1 MTYTSPKAA
10 IAALALVALST
21 LSLSVQAQKI
31 TALQVEPAQAEVG
44 QTVKVITSLD
54 VGNGTVNCR
63 VRVHFGDG
71 QSNDFQINQAK
82 DVPLVLAHA
91 YAKPGKYA
99 LRVEGKGAS
108 KCMGEDQHTTLDI
121 VAKPVAAKKPT
132 TAASAAAA
140 SVCPTGWKLTKAGV
154 SKKTGAFMCTA
165 KAKTPIP
172 EPKVVCPGEL
182 TYFENV
188 KKGQLGCRV

>member
-1 MTYTSPKAA
+1 MTLKTPLAKM
-10 IAALALVALST
+10 AALALVALST

-31 TALQVEPAQAEVG
+31 TALQVEPAKAEVG
-44 QTVKVITSLD
+44 QAVKVITSLD
-54 VGNGTVNCR
+54 VGNGAVNCR

-71 QSNDFQINQAK
+71 QTTDFQINQPK
-82 DVPLVLAHA
+82 DVPLVLEHA
-91 YAKPGKYA
+91 YAKPGKYT
-99 LRVEGKGAS
+99 LHVEGKGGS
-108 KCMGEDQHTTLDI
+108 KCLGEDQHASLEI
-121 VAKPVAAKKPT
+121 VTKAAAGKPAAVAA
-132 TAASAAAA
+132 SAAA

-154 SKKTGAFMCTA
+154 SKKTGAFTCTA
-165 KAKTPIP
+165 KAKTPVP

>member
-1 MTYTSPKAA
+1 MTFKSPVAA
-10 IAALALVALST
+10 IAALALAALST

-31 TALQVEPAQAEVG
+31 TALQVEPAKAEVG

-54 VGNGTVNCR
+54 VSNNTVNCR

-82 DVPLVLAHA
+82 DVPLVLEHA

-108 KCMGEDQHTTLDI
+108 KCMGEDQHTSLDI
-121 VAKPVAAKKPT
+121 APKAAASKAA
-132 TAASAAAA
+132 TAASAAA

-154 SKKTGAFMCTA
+154 AKKTGAFTCTA

-182 TYFENV
+182 TYFDNV

>member
-1 MTYTSPKAA
+1 MTLKSPMAA
-10 IAALALVALST
+10 IAALALAALST

-31 TALQVEPAQAEVG
+31 TALQVEPTKAEVG

-71 QSNDFQINQAK
+71 QTNDFQINQPK
-82 DVPLVLAHA
+82 DVPLVLEHA

-121 VAKPVAAKKPT
+121 APKAAVSMAA
-132 TAASAAAA
+132 AASAAA

-154 SKKTGAFMCTA
+154 TKKTGAFTCTA

-182 TYFENV
+182 TYFDNV

>member
-1 MTYTSPKAA
+1 MTFKSPLAA
-10 IAALALVALST
+10 IAALALAALST

-31 TALQVEPAQAEVG
+31 TTLQVEPTKAEVG

-71 QSNDFQINQAK
+71 QTNDFQINQPK
-82 DVPLVLAHA
+82 DVPLVLEHA

-121 VAKPVAAKKPT
+121 APKAAVSKAAA
-132 TAASAAAA
+132 AASAAA

-154 SKKTGAFMCTA
+154 TKKTGAFTCTA

-182 TYFENV
+182 TYFDNV

>member
-1 MTYTSPKAA
+1 MTLKTPVAA
-10 IAALALVALST
+10 FAALALAALST

-31 TALQVEPAQAEVG
+31 TALQVEPAKAEVG

-54 VGNGTVNCR
+54 VSNTVNCR
-63 VRVHFGDG
+63 VRVHFGDD
-71 QSNDFQINQAK
+71 QTNDFQINQSK
-82 DVPLVLAHA
+82 DVPLVLEHA